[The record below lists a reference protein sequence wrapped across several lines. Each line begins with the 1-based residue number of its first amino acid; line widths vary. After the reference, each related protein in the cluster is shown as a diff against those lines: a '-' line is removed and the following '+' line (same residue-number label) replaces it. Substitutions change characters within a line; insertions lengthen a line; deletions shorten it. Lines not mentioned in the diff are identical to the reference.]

1 MDEFTIYGIALV
13 PIITGMVQL
22 LKMSGL
28 PKKYAPF
35 MSLLM
40 GILAGYYYLAPD
52 DPPRAIFLGIVIGLS
67 AVGLY
72 SGTKNTME
80 GFRNTNNCVNKKIN

>member
-13 PIITGMVQL
+13 PVVTGMVQL

-28 PKKYAPF
+28 PKKYTP
-35 MSLLM
+35 MSSLLL
-40 GILAGYYYLAPD
+40 GILSGYYYLAPD
-52 DPPRAIFLGIVIGLS
+52 DPPKAIFLGIVVGLS

-72 SGTKNTME
+72 SGAKNTMQ
-80 GFRNTNNCVNKKIN
+80 GLNDGKPLKKRR

>member
-1 MDEFTIYGIALV
+1 MDDITVYGIALV
-13 PIITGMVQL
+13 PVVTGMVQL

-28 PKKYAPF
+28 PRKYLPIS
-35 MSLLM
+35 SLIL
-40 GILAGYYYLAPD
+40 GIFSGYYYLAPD
-52 DPPRAIFLGIVIGLS
+52 DPPRAVFLGIIVGLS

-80 GFRNTNNCVNKKIN
+80 GLRNSNIRKIR

>member
-13 PIITGMVQL
+13 PVITGMVQL

-28 PKKYAPF
+28 PKKYTPF

-40 GILAGYYYLAPD
+40 GVLAGFYYLAPD
-52 DPPRAIFLGIVIGLS
+52 DPPRAVFLGVIVGLS

-80 GFRNTNNCVNKKIN
+80 GFRNNHCNYKR

>member
-13 PIITGMVQL
+13 PVVTGMVQL

-28 PKKYAPF
+28 PKKYTPIS
-35 MSLLM
+35 SLAL
-40 GILAGYYYLAPD
+40 GILSGYYYLAPD
-52 DPPRAIFLGIVIGLS
+52 DPPRAIFMGIVVGLS

-72 SGTKNTME
+72 SGTKNTMQGLRE
-80 GFRNTNNCVNKKIN
+80 SNYHKTRR

>member
-1 MDEFTIYGIALV
+1 MDEITIYGMALV
-13 PIITGMVQL
+13 PVITAMVQL

-28 PKKYAPF
+28 PKKYLPF
-35 MSLLM
+35 SSLIM
-40 GILAGYYYLAPD
+40 GILSGFYYLAPG
-52 DPPRAIFLGIVIGLS
+52 DPPKAVFLGIIVGLS

-80 GFRNTNNCVNKKIN
+80 GFRPSCNSQR

>member
-1 MDEFTIYGIALV
+1 MDEFTVYGIALV
-13 PIITGMVQL
+13 PVVTGLIQL

-28 PKKYAPF
+28 PKKYTPF
-35 MSLLM
+35 MSLLL
-40 GILAGYYYLAPD
+40 GVLAGYYYLAPD
-52 DPPRAIFLGIVIGLS
+52 DPPRAVFLGLVIGLS

-80 GFRNTNNCVNKKIN
+80 GFRNPHNSCDYKR